1 MKKKK
6 VYDEAS
12 ISVLKGL
19 EPVKQRPGM
28 YTKTENPL
36 HILQE
41 IIDNSADEAISGN
54 ADVVSIQCFKDGSF
68 SVEDN
73 GRGIPIGIH
82 PVENIPTVELVFT
95 RLHAGGK
102 FNKTMNSSY
111 NFSGGLHGVGVSVTN
126 ALSEKM
132 DVSVFRDGYE
142 WNIIFKNGV
151 VQGKLTRLKKTK
163 RTGTKIRAW
172 PNSSYFD
179 ESNIPLKLLE
189 RSLLSKAIL
198 LPGVTFDL
206 FDEKKELI
214 NRWCFPDGAKEYFNS
229 RVEKTNLIVPV
240 WHFEKYVETKSGFN
254 KGEGLLV
261 FFAFLDSKKNFQESF
276 VNLIPTTGAGT
287 HVSGFKE
294 GVFSAIK
301 GFADKQNLF
310 LKGVK
315 LISDDVFQKACFFIS
330 CKIFDPQFQG
340 QTKERLSNRETQKLI
355 SSLVKDAYELW
366 LYNNVKDARK
376 ICEFV
381 ITCAQERQR
390 NQKLSEKKRVSN
402 VAVLPGKLTDCQST
416 NILENE
422 VFLVEGDSAG
432 GSAKMGRNKFF
443 QAILPLRGKIL
454 NSWEIDKVKLLSNTE
469 VNNIATAIGI
479 QAHDSVDQYD
489 DSSLRY
495 GKICILA
502 DADVDGAH
510 IQVLLVTLFL
520 KHFPGLVK
528 EGRLFVA
535 RPPLYRIDF
544 EGKYRKE
551 FGEKIYILD
560 DYELQEKKKMFYKK
574 KIPDNVF
581 RISRFK
587 GLGEMSAS
595 QLWETT
601 LSPENR
607 RLTNIFVDEG
617 SVKTTNKVMNL
628 LMSKSEAP
636 ARRKWMQLK
645 GNQAEI
651 DI

>member
-1 MKKKK
+1 
-6 VYDEAS
+6 
-12 ISVLKGL
+12 
-19 EPVKQRPGM
+19 
-28 YTKTENPL
+28 
-36 HILQE
+36 
-41 IIDNSADEAISGN
+41 
-54 ADVVSIQCFKDGSF
+54 
-68 SVEDN
+68 
-73 GRGIPIGIH
+73 
-82 PVENIPTVELVFT
+82 
-95 RLHAGGK
+95 
-102 FNKTMNSSY
+102 MNSSY

-142 WNIIFKNGV
+142 WNITFKNGV
-151 VQGKLTRLKKTK
+151 VKGKLTRLKKTK

-240 WHFEKYVETKSGFN
+240 WHFEKYVDTKSGFN

-261 FFAFLDSKKNFQESF
+261 FFAFLDDKKIFQESF

-366 LYNNVKDARK
+366 LYNNVNDARK

-390 NQKLSEKKRVSN
+390 SQKLSEKKRISN

-432 GSAKMGRNKFF
+432 GSAKMGRNKVF

-454 NSWEIDKVKLLSNTE
+454 NSWEIDKVKLLSNAE

-551 FGEKIYILD
+551 FGEKVYILD
-560 DYELQEKKKMFYKK
+560 DYELQEKKKMFLKK
-574 KIPDNVF
+574 KVPDNVF

-607 RLTNIFVDEG
+607 RLTNIFVDDG